1 MGITRRHLV
10 AASALAL
17 GGVGLLRSTEAVAQ
31 SAEEAA
37 VAKAVEALRQA
48 TFAQQKG
55 QLEEVCAAEL
65 SYGHSDG
72 RVESKAEFI
81 NGVMTRKATVKSLTL
96 SEHTIAVVGTNAIAR
111 HRWTS
116 ESELDGKA
124 TTTKIGVL
132 QVWLKQGGS
141 WRLLARQAFRPP
153 QPA

>member
-1 MGITRRHLV
+1 MSITRRHLV

-141 WRLLARQAFRPP
+141 WKLLARQAFRPP